1 MKIAILDDWSGSALD
16 YADWASLGA
25 TIEVFS
31 EPFAS
36 TEALVAALHPFD
48 VVCLM
53 RERTP
58 LPAAVIE
65 ALPALKLIVTTGAR
79 NNAIDLVAAR
89 AAGITVCGTRARKT
103 TTAELTLLLILALS
117 RNLIGEAARLR
128 EGGWQ
133 GPPGRDLDGLR
144 LGLIGLGTVGAQVA
158 RLAQVLGMHVSA
170 WSQNLTDA
178 RCAECGVTRAAS
190 LASLMADSD
199 VLSVHLVH
207 SPRTDR
213 LIGPDAFAA
222 MRDGAVFVNTSR
234 AGIVDTPALLAAMRA
249 GRPAKAG
256 LDVFDAEPLPQ
267 GDPLRAAFAEFG
279 DRLLATP
286 HLGYVTDATWRLFYG
301 DTVEAIAAWQAGAP
315 IREL

>member
-1 MKIAILDDWSGSALD
+1 MRIAILDDWSGSALD
-16 YADWASLGA
+16 YADWKSLYA
-25 TIEVFS
+25 AITVFS
-31 EPFAS
+31 EPFGSAE
-36 TEALVAALHPFD
+36 TLVAALRPFD
-48 VVCLM
+48 VLCLM

-79 NNAIDLVAAR
+79 NSAIDLVAAR
-89 AAGITVCGTRARKT
+89 AARITVCGTRSRKT

-128 EGGWQ
+128 GGGWQ

-158 RLAQVLGMHVSA
+158 RLAQVLGMQVSA
-170 WSQNLTDA
+170 WSRNLTDA
-178 RCAECGVTRAAS
+178 RCAECGVNRAAS
-190 LASLMADSD
+190 LASLMAESD
-199 VLSVHLVH
+199 VVSVHLVH

-256 LDVFDAEPLPQ
+256 LDVFDSEPLPQ

-286 HLGYVTDATWRLFYG
+286 HLGYVTDKTWRLFYG

-315 IREL
+315 IRKL